1 MTADTRRRAVI
12 GIAVLVVAGGAML
25 VGAVLGV
32 AVIDSRHG
40 SAASVTAAPPSAQTV
55 EVKRMDLSN
64 GQSFGGTLGFG
75 PPQPVKGAGSGVVT
89 KLPRTGDLAAP
100 GKALYWVNDKP
111 VPVFFGDTPLF
122 RKLDG
127 PTLKGADVAVVAQNL
142 KALGYS
148 VGALPEDPQQTAFTP
163 AIAATLKKWER
174 SVGLDDTGTLE
185 VGQVLVLAGSM
196 RVNSV
201 TAQLGDPVA
210 GDLLT
215 VTSTQKV
222 VTMPVDATAVGQI
235 KTGAAV
241 TIMRP
246 DTKTVSAKVTAIST
260 TVDGGDGK
268 DQTSGPPKLNVTVTP
283 DDPSTLADLDAA
295 SVQVQVTT
303 SVHKGVLAAPVGAL
317 VALREGG
324 YAVQTADGRYR
335 AVQTGMFANGMVEIS
350 GDGLT
355 EGLKVVTTS

>member
-1 MTADTRRRAVI
+1 MAADTRRRAVI
-12 GIAVLVVAGGAML
+12 GIAVLVVV

-55 EVKRMDLSN
+55 DVKRMDLSN
-64 GQSFGGTLGFG
+64 AQSFGGTLGFG
-75 PPQPVKGAGSGVVT
+75 APQSVKGAGAGVVT
-89 KLPRTGDLAAP
+89 KLPSAGDIAAQ

-111 VPVFFGDTPLF
+111 VPVLFGDTPLF

-142 KALGYS
+142 KALGYN
-148 VGALPEDPQQTAFTP
+148 VGSLPKDPQQTAFTP
-163 AIAATLKKWER
+163 AIAAALKKWEK
-174 SVGLDDTGTLE
+174 SVGLDDTGTLD
-185 VGQVLVLAGSM
+185 VGQVLVLAGPM

-222 VTMPVDATAVGQI
+222 VTLPVDATSVGQI

-241 TIMRP
+241 TILRP
-246 DTKTVSAKVTAIST
+246 DNKTVSAKVTAIST
-260 TVDGGDGK
+260 TVDGGDK
-268 DQTSGPPKLNVTVTP
+268 QQNNGPPKLNVTVTP
-283 DDPSTLADLDAA
+283 DDPATLSDLDAA

-303 SVHKGVLAAPVGAL
+303 SVHKGVLAVPVDAL

-324 YAVQTADGRYR
+324 YAVQTSDGRYH

-350 GDGLT
+350 GDGLA
-355 EGLKVVTTS
+355 EGWKVVTTS

>member
-1 MTADTRRRAVI
+1 MAADTRRRAVI
-12 GIAVLVVAGGAML
+12 GIAVLVVVIGT
-25 VGAVLGV
+25 VLGV
-32 AVIDSRHG
+32 AVIDSRH
-40 SAASVTAAPPSAQTV
+40 SEQANATAAPPSVQTV
-55 EVKRMDLSN
+55 AVKRMDLSN
-64 GQSFGGTLGFG
+64 GQSFGGTLGYG
-75 PPQPVKGAGSGVVT
+75 LPQALKGAGAGVLT
-89 KLPRTGDLAAP
+89 KLPASGDIAAQ

-122 RKLDG
+122 RRLDG

-148 VGALPEDPQQTAFTP
+148 VGTLPKDPQQAAFTP
-163 AIAATLKKWER
+163 TIAQALKKWQK
-174 SVGLDDTGTLE
+174 SVGLDDTGTLD
-185 VGQVLVLAGSM
+185 VGQVVVLAGPM

-215 VTSTQKV
+215 LTSTQKV
-222 VTMPVDATAVGQI
+222 VTMPVDATEVGQI

-241 TIMRP
+241 TIIRP
-246 DTKTVSAKVTAIST
+246 DTKTVSARVTAIST
-260 TVDGGDGK
+260 TVDGGGK
-268 DQTSGPPKLNVTVTP
+268 DQTTGPPKLTVTVTP

-303 SVHKGVLAAPVGAL
+303 SVHKGVLAVPVGAL

-324 YAVQTADGRYR
+324 YAVQTPDGKYR

-350 GDGLT
+350 GDGIAD
-355 EGLKVVTTS
+355 GLKVVTTS

>member
-1 MTADTRRRAVI
+1 MAADTRRRAVI
-12 GIAVLVVAGGAML
+12 GIAVLVVVIGT
-25 VGAVLGV
+25 VLGV

-40 SAASVTAAPPSAQTV
+40 EQAGATTAPPSAQTV
-55 EVKRMDLSN
+55 PVRRMDLSN
-64 GQSFGGTLGFG
+64 GQSFGGTLGYG
-75 PPQPVKGAGSGVVT
+75 SPQTLKGTGSGVVT
-89 KLPRTGDLAAP
+89 KLPVTGDVVAQ
-100 GKALYWVNDKP
+100 GKGLYWVNDKP

-148 VGALPEDPQQTAFTP
+148 VGTLPKDPQQTAFTP
-163 AIAATLKKWER
+163 AIAAALKKWEK
-174 SVGLDDTGTLE
+174 SVGLDDTGTID
-185 VGQVLVLAGSM
+185 VGQVVVVAGAM

-201 TAQLGDPVA
+201 IAQLGDSVA

-215 VTSTQKV
+215 LTSTQKV
-222 VTMPVDATAVGQI
+222 VTMPVDATEVGQI

-241 TIMRP
+241 TIIRP
-246 DTKTVSAKVTAIST
+246 DNKTVSAKVTAVST
-260 TVDGGDGK
+260 TVDGGK
-268 DQTSGPPKLNVTVTP
+268 DSGGQTQGPPKLNVTVTP

-303 SVHKGVLAAPVGAL
+303 SVHKGVLAVPVGAL

-324 YAVQTADGRYR
+324 YAVQTSDGKYK

-350 GDGLT
+350 GDGVDD
-355 EGLKVVTTS
+355 GLKVVTTS

>member
-1 MTADTRRRAVI
+1 MATQGRRRAAI
-12 GIAVLVVAGGAML
+12 GIAVLVVV
-25 VGAVLGV
+25 VGTVLGV
-32 AVIDSRHG
+32 ALIDARHG
-40 SAASVTAAPPSAQTV
+40 SSAGATAAPPSASTV
-55 EVKRMDLSN
+55 DVKRMDLSN
-64 GQSFGGTLGFG
+64 GQSFGGTLGYG
-75 PPQPVKGAGSGVVT
+75 SPLTVKGAGTGLVT
-89 KLPRTGDLAAP
+89 KLPATGDIAAQ

-111 VPVFFGDTPLF
+111 VPVLFGDTPLF

-127 PTLKGADVAVVAQNL
+127 PTLKGADVAVVATNL

-148 VGALPEDPQQTAFTP
+148 VGSLPKDPQQTTFTP
-163 AIAATLKKWER
+163 AIAAALKKWER
-174 SVGLDDTGTLE
+174 SVDLDDSGTLD
-185 VGQVLVLAGSM
+185 VGQVVVLAGPM
-196 RVNSV
+196 RVNGV
-201 TAQLGDPVA
+201 TAQLGDAVT
-210 GDLLT
+210 GELLS

-222 VTMPVDATAVGQI
+222 VTMPVDATEVGQI

-246 DTKTVSAKVTAIST
+246 DNKSVPAKVTAIGT
-260 TVDGGDGK
+260 TVDGGGK
-268 DQTSGPPKLNVTVTP
+268 DQTNGPPKLTVTVTP

-303 SVHKGVLAAPVGAL
+303 SVHKGVLAVPVGAL

-324 YAVQTADGRYR
+324 YAVQTPDGRFK

-350 GDGLT
+350 GDGVT

>member
-1 MTADTRRRAVI
+1 VAADTRRRAVI
-12 GIAVLVVAGGAML
+12 GIVVLVVV
-25 VGAVLGV
+25 VGTVLGV
-32 AVIDSRHG
+32 ALIDARHG
-40 SAASVTAAPPSAQTV
+40 SATGVTAAPPSAQTV
-55 EVKRMDLSN
+55 EVKRTDLSN

-75 PPQPVKGAGSGVVT
+75 PPQTVKGAGSGVVT
-89 KLPRTGDLAAP
+89 KLPKVGDVAAQ
-100 GKALYWVNDKP
+100 GQALYWVNDKP

-142 KALGYS
+142 KALGYG
-148 VGALPEDPQQTAFTP
+148 VGTLPKDPQQTVFTP
-163 AIAATLKKWER
+163 AIAAALKKWQKT
-174 SVGLDDTGTLE
+174 VGLDDTGTLD
-185 VGQVLVLAGSM
+185 VGQVLVLAGPM

-210 GDLLT
+210 GDLLA

-222 VTMPVDATAVGQI
+222 VTMPVDATSVGQI
-235 KTGAAV
+235 KNGAAV
-241 TIMRP
+241 TVLRP
-246 DTKTVSAKVTAIST
+246 DNKTVPAKVTAIST
-260 TVDGGDGK
+260 TVDGGDK
-268 DQTSGPPKLNVTVTP
+268 QQNNGPPKLNVTVTP
-283 DDPSTLADLDAA
+283 DDPSTVADLDAA

-303 SVHKGVLAAPVGAL
+303 SVHKGVLAVPVGAL

-324 YAVQTADGRYR
+324 YAVQTADGKYH

-350 GDGLT
+350 GDGLA

>member
-12 GIAVLVVAGGAML
+12 GIAVLVVV
-25 VGAVLGV
+25 VGTVLGV
-32 AVIDSRHG
+32 ALIDSRHSS
-40 SAASVTAAPPSAQTV
+40 SAGVTAAPPSASTV
-55 EVKRMDLSN
+55 AVKRMDLSN
-64 GQSFGGTLGFG
+64 GQSFGGTLGYG
-75 PPQPVKGAGSGVVT
+75 TPQTVKGAGSGVLT
-89 KLPRTGDLAAP
+89 KLPAVGDIAAQ

-127 PTLKGADVAVVAQNL
+127 PTLKGADVAVVAANL

-148 VGALPEDPQQTAFTP
+148 VGVVPAKDPSFTP
-163 AIAATLKKWER
+163 AIATALKKWQR
-174 SVGLDDTGTLE
+174 GVGLDDTGTLD
-185 VGQVLVLAGSM
+185 VGQVLVLAGPM

-201 TAQLGDPVA
+201 TAQLGDA
-210 GDLLT
+210 ATGDLLS
-215 VTSTQKV
+215 VTSTRKV
-222 VTMPVDATAVGQI
+222 VTMPVEATEVGQI

-246 DTKTVSAKVTAIST
+246 DNKSVPARVTAVGT
-260 TVDGGDGK
+260 TVDGGGK
-268 DQTSGPPKLNVTVTP
+268 DQNGGTPKLTVTVTP

-303 SVHKGVLAAPVGAL
+303 SVHKGVLAVPVGAL

-324 YAVQTADGRYR
+324 YAVQTPDGKYQ
-335 AVQTGMFANGMVEIS
+335 AVQTGMFANGMVEVS
-350 GDGLT
+350 GVT

>member
-1 MTADTRRRAVI
+1 MAADTRRRAVI
-12 GIAVLVVAGGAML
+12 GIAVLVVVIGT
-25 VGAVLGV
+25 VLGV

-40 SAASVTAAPPSAQTV
+40 EQAGATTAPPSAQTV
-55 EVKRMDLSN
+55 AVKRMDLSN
-64 GQSFGGTLGFG
+64 GQSFGGTLGYG
-75 PPQPVKGAGSGVVT
+75 PPQTLKGAGSGVVT
-89 KLPRTGDLAAP
+89 KLPATGDIVAQ

-122 RKLDG
+122 RKIDG

-148 VGALPEDPQQTAFTP
+148 VGALPKDPQQTAFTP
-163 AIAATLKKWER
+163 AIAAALKKWEK
-174 SVGLDDTGTLE
+174 SVGLDDTGTID
-185 VGQVLVLAGSM
+185 VGQFVVVAGAM

-201 TAQLGDPVA
+201 TAQLGDSVA

-215 VTSTQKV
+215 LTSTQKV
-222 VTMPVDATAVGQI
+222 VTMPVDATEVGQI

-241 TIMRP
+241 TIIRP
-246 DTKTVSAKVTAIST
+246 DNKNVSAKVTAVST
-260 TVDGGDGK
+260 TVDGGK
-268 DQTSGPPKLNVTVTP
+268 DTGSQTGPPKLNVTVTP
-283 DDPSTLADLDAA
+283 DDPSTLSDLDAA

-303 SVHKGVLAAPVGAL
+303 SVHKGVLAVPVGAL

-324 YAVQTADGRYR
+324 YAVQTPDGKYK

-350 GDGLT
+350 GDGVV

>member
-1 MTADTRRRAVI
+1 MAADTRRRAVI
-12 GIAVLVVAGGAML
+12 GIAVLVVV

-40 SAASVTAAPPSAQTV
+40 SAASVTATPPSAQTV
-55 EVKRMDLSN
+55 AVKRMDLSN

-75 PPQPVKGAGSGVVT
+75 APQAVKGAGSGVVT
-89 KLPRTGDLAAP
+89 KLPKIGDVAAQ

-127 PTLKGADVAVVAQNL
+127 PTVKGADVAVVAQNL

-148 VGALPEDPQQTAFTP
+148 VGILPKDPQETAFTP
-163 AIAATLKKWER
+163 AVAAALKKWEKNA
-174 SVGLDDTGTLE
+174 GLDDTGTLD
-185 VGQVLVLAGSM
+185 VGQVLVLAGPM

-222 VTMPVDATAVGQI
+222 VTMPVDATEVGQI

-241 TIMRP
+241 TIIRP
-246 DTKTVSAKVTAIST
+246 DNKTVTAKVTAIST
-260 TVDGGDGK
+260 TVDGGDK
-268 DQTSGPPKLNVTVTP
+268 QQNTGPPKLNVTVTP
-283 DDPSTLADLDAA
+283 DDPSTLSDLDAA

-303 SVHKGVLAAPVGAL
+303 SVHKGVLAVPVGAL

-324 YAVQTADGRYR
+324 YAVQTVDGKYH

-350 GDGLT
+350 GDGVA